1 MLDENETH
9 RQRKKFYS
17 LIVIAIILFIVAYSL
32 SSNVPPQQQEEY
44 SFSGGT
50 LSITPSALYVHNFLW
65 YSPSALATVSMIS
78 NSSVVHVDVY
88 QVHNNQTAIFD
99 GTFHNTSFF
108 SFYFGLH
115 PSGTSQNEN
124 FIVSINGQP
133 VPVSVA
139 VETSPY
145 PVIGELSLLFSLV
158 FLALGLYF
166 APFRSR
172 SWIIPV
178 ALSYVVL
185 SAFMGQRY
193 DMFFIVSGGLHI
205 LSGVNPFIQ
214 SINLPGTLKWTY
226 PPYYLVWSVIADWFS
241 GVISHTAVPS
251 AHSLIYP
258 AVLSGD
264 YFDAWLGFVPRS
276 LPLYYLLAKL
286 PMVTSVLAIYALLQK
301 FKLPYNLTK
310 IWLLSPFV
318 ILIGVVWGQLD
329 IIASAFL
336 VASVFYLQ
344 KGRTDVAVLASV
356 LGFWVK
362 IFPIF
367 ILPFILITSKNKLRD
382 FGIAVAASLPALL
395 IYVVSGNFV
404 KELEVILYS
413 RATNTFSGVFSAQ
426 GLSWQVILSRLGV
439 LQFPSLFLYLF
450 VPFFVTT
457 IVVYFYR
464 RGNAVNYV
472 IMNLLFFY
480 LTYNYVDPQ
489 YLIVLVPL
497 FLINRDLWNYM
508 VFSIYPFLF
517 TVIAYSFSY
526 FVVPSLSL
534 NYFASPLG
542 QMEALRTWITSSN
555 LFIFPFVIAF
565 SISVVVTMIKIV
577 ENKRFSFLKG
587 GMFSR

>member
-382 FGIAVAASLPALL
+382 LGIAVAASLPALL

-517 TVIAYSFSY
+517 TVMAYSFSY

>member
-1 MLDENETH
+1 MLDEKGTH

-32 SSNVPPQQQEEY
+32 SLNVPPQQQDEY

-65 YSPSALATVSMIS
+65 YSPSALVTVSMIS

-517 TVIAYSFSY
+517 TVMAYSFSY

-565 SISVVVTMIKIV
+565 SISVVVTMIKVV

>member
-1 MLDENETH
+1 MLDEKGTH

-32 SSNVPPQQQEEY
+32 SLNVPPQQQEEY

-50 LSITPSALYVHNFLW
+50 LSITPSVLYVHNFLW
-65 YSPSALATVSMIS
+65 YSPSALVTVSMTS

-517 TVIAYSFSY
+517 TVMAYSFSY

>member
-32 SSNVPPQQQEEY
+32 SLNVPPQQQDEY

-65 YSPSALATVSMIS
+65 YSPSALVTVSMIS

>member
-32 SSNVPPQQQEEY
+32 SLNVPPQQQEEY

-50 LSITPSALYVHNFLW
+50 LSITPSALSVHNFLW
-65 YSPSALATVSMIS
+65 YSPSALATVSMTR

-517 TVIAYSFSY
+517 TVMAYSFSY

-587 GMFSR
+587 SMFSR

>member
-1 MLDENETH
+1 MLDEKGTH

-32 SSNVPPQQQEEY
+32 SLNVPPQQQDEY

-65 YSPSALATVSMIS
+65 YSPSALVTVSMIS

-382 FGIAVAASLPALL
+382 LGIAVAASLPALL

-517 TVIAYSFSY
+517 TVMAYSFSY

>member
-65 YSPSALATVSMIS
+65 YSPSALVTVSMIS

-517 TVIAYSFSY
+517 TVMAYSFSY

-565 SISVVVTMIKIV
+565 SISVVVTMIKVV

>member
-65 YSPSALATVSMIS
+65 YSPSALVTVSMIS

-517 TVIAYSFSY
+517 TVMAYSFSY

>member
-565 SISVVVTMIKIV
+565 SISVVVTMIKVV

>member
-32 SSNVPPQQQEEY
+32 SLNVPPQQQEEY

-99 GTFHNTSFF
+99 GTFHKTSFF
-108 SFYFGLH
+108 SFNFGLH

-382 FGIAVAASLPALL
+382 LGIAVAASLPALL

-517 TVIAYSFSY
+517 TVMAYSFSY

>member
-1 MLDENETH
+1 MLDEKGTH

-32 SSNVPPQQQEEY
+32 SLNVPPQQQEEY

-50 LSITPSALYVHNFLW
+50 LSITPSVLYVHNFLW
-65 YSPSALATVSMIS
+65 YSPSALVTVSMTS

-99 GTFHNTSFF
+99 GTFHKTSFF
-108 SFYFGLH
+108 SFNFGLH

-226 PPYYLVWSVIADWFS
+226 PPYYLLWSVIADWFS

-286 PMVTSVLAIYALLQK
+286 PMVTSVLAIYTLLQK

-382 FGIAVAASLPALL
+382 LGIAVAASLPALL

-517 TVIAYSFSY
+517 TVMAYSFSY

-542 QMEALRTWITSSN
+542 QMEALKTWITSSN

-577 ENKRFSFLKG
+577 ENKRFSLLKG

>member
-32 SSNVPPQQQEEY
+32 SLNVPPQQQEEY

-517 TVIAYSFSY
+517 TVMAYSFSY